1 MSTDCVQKPL
11 ELVIGGYA
19 FAEQRCAE
27 VPGET
32 SADLLVPLLEVL
44 VRRGLTESGR
54 LSDGGLRRVTKP
66 QLNSHAIGDGLV
78 PIAYSPAHSC
88 GHSTANPGPEPGGRP
103 GQSERDD
110 IRALVPDRVNEIVI
124 IKFKYLYFLN
134 EVIVNLSV
142 ALAFIFDQL
151 PRRAR

>member
-1 MSTDCVQKPL
+1 
-11 ELVIGGYA
+11 
-19 FAEQRCAE
+19 
-27 VPGET
+27 
-32 SADLLVPLLEVL
+32 
-44 VRRGLTESGR
+44 
-54 LSDGGLRRVTKP
+54 VTKP
-66 QLNSHAIGDGLV
+66 QLNIHTIGDGLV

-88 GHSTANPGPEPGGRP
+88 GHSTANPGPDPGGRP

-110 IRALVPDRVNEIVI
+110 IRALVADRVNEII
-124 IKFKYLYFLN
+124 ITKFKYLYFLN